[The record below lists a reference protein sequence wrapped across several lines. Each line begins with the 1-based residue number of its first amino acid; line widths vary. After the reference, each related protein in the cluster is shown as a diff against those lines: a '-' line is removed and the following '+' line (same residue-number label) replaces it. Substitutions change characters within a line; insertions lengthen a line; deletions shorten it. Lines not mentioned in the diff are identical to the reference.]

1 MPKIRLQIKELK
13 LIRSIRSLK
22 RERQL
27 GIHGFALLYILWLSL
42 LFISGLGF
50 IIIQVGWAPGP
61 IMIQY
66 YTLTPPLKLMLGIN
80 QQQFANQ
87 EFMPRPWKTLG
98 ENISKLE
105 LSGNMGKSNDFAII
119 LVPNEVTVHFNMLC
133 PLMKHRIFSN
143 SNGTCVVGMKRSR
156 CSLVEAKLG
165 EQPA

>member
-1 MPKIRLQIKELK
+1 
-13 LIRSIRSLK
+13 
-22 RERQL
+22 
-27 GIHGFALLYILWLSL
+27 
-42 LFISGLGF
+42 
-50 IIIQVGWAPGP
+50 
-61 IMIQY
+61 
-66 YTLTPPLKLMLGIN
+66 MLGIN

-87 EFMPRPWKTLG
+87 EFMPRPWKALG
-98 ENISKLE
+98 ENISTLE

-133 PLMKHRIFSN
+133 PLVKHGIFSN